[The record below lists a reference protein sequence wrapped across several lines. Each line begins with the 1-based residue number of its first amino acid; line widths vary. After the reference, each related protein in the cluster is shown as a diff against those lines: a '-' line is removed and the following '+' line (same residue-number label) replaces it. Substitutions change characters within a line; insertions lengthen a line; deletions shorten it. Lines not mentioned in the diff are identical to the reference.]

1 MPLAVAF
8 TLFLWKNAPMS
19 DSCKIISPD
28 DIKLK
33 LTPLFREKGLQLVLL
48 FGSSVTGNRH
58 RQSDIDVGFLF
69 DGKLD
74 ILALTNKVIRLL
86 KTDKVDVVDL
96 KKASPLL
103 KFSASRS
110 SVVLFEKTPGLFNA
124 FSSLAFRRYV
134 DTKKLR
140 DAQRSVVMDFLH
152 ERGLS

>member
-1 MPLAVAF
+1 MLDF
-8 TLFLWKNAPMS
+8 H
-19 DSCKIISPD
+19 KIILPD
-28 DIKLK
+28 EIKRR
-33 LTPLFREKGLQLVLL
+33 LTPLFPEKGLQLVLL

-58 RQSDIDVGFLF
+58 SHSDIDLGFLF
-69 DGKLD
+69 DGEVD

-86 KTDKVDVVDL
+86 KTDNVDVVDL

-110 SVVLFEKTPGLFNA
+110 SEVLFEKTPGLYNA

-140 DAQRSVVMDFLH
+140 DAQHSVVMDFLH